1 MICATRHA
9 NESVFAICI
18 SWIALTSRRS

>member
-1 MICATRHA
+1 MIGATRHA

-18 SWIALTSRRS
+18 SWIALTSRCS